1 MAGRK
6 SSDRLLIAAS
16 VLVACAL
23 AMPAAAHAARRVG
36 RRGRHAAATS
46 APPYRGALLEDAD
59 SGKLLFETNAD
70 MAWPPASMAKMML
83 LLVAEEEIKAGHFS
97 PHEPVRISERAA
109 QTGGS
114 RIGLRQ
120 GEVYPLDEL
129 VKAAIIRS
137 ANDAAVAIAEK
148 IGGSV
153 EACVRMMNAEAR
165 KLGLTETEYRTV
177 DGLPPRPGHDA
188 DITSARDLATLG
200 RALIARTD
208 LLKLSE
214 LETAPFDGGTLL
226 LHNTNHLIG
235 HYEGCDGLKTG
246 FTYQAGFNLTATAKR
261 GDMRLV
267 AVVLG
272 APSNA
277 ERFRQAA
284 RLMDWGFDNFTRVAV
299 LRHGQPLPV
308 HVQVESGP
316 LIQPIAASDVKVVIL
331 KRDLNDISLQY
342 DVPPTVNA
350 PIATGTPMGE
360 VIVREHDEILSKVE
374 VVCPIAFGEPPTL
387 LHAMDYN
394 AGAVVGNAQ
403 DSQTGST
410 QGVTEGSTPGES
422 PPASGQ

>member
-1 MAGRK
+1 VAGRK
-6 SSDRLLIAAS
+6 SSDHLLIAAS

-36 RRGRHAAATS
+36 HRGRHAAATN

-83 LLVAEEEIKAGHFS
+83 LLVAEEEIKSGHFS
-97 PHEPVRISERAA
+97 PREPVRISERAA

-165 KLGLTETEYRTV
+165 KLDLTETEYRTV

-208 LLKLSE
+208 LLKFSE

-246 FTYQAGFNLTATAKR
+246 FTYQSGFNLTATAKR

-284 RLMDWGFDNFTRVAV
+284 RLMDWGFDNYTRVAV
-299 LRHGQPLPV
+299 LRHGQPLPI

-316 LIQPIAASDVKVVIL
+316 LIQPIAASDVKVVIP

-350 PIATGTPMGE
+350 PIATGTPVGE

-374 VVCPIAFGEPPTL
+374 AVCPIAFGEPPTL

-394 AGAVVGNAQ
+394 AGAVVNNTQ

-410 QGVTEGSTPGES
+410 QGVTEGSTPAEPA
-422 PPASGQ
+422 PPSGQ